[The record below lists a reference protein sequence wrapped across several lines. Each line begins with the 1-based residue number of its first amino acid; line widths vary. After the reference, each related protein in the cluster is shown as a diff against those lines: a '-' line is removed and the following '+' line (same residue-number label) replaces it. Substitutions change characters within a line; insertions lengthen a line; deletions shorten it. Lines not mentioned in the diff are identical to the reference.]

1 VIEPV
6 KRAYDSARRREQA
19 DATRLK
25 ILVAAQELFERD
37 GYGKTTIAG
46 IAGAAGVSAKT
57 VHLAFETKSGLL
69 RAVWHRALRGGRDEV
84 AVPDQ
89 PWFREV
95 METPDPVEVLR
106 LTARS
111 SRIIKE
117 RAAPLLEVLRTSDD
131 PDVAA
136 LWARIQQ
143 EFHAVQRR
151 VTGHLAELGA
161 LRLNPDR
168 AADVLWTLNH
178 PDVWQQLVVWRG
190 WTPAQYEEWL
200 ADIFCSQLL
209 ESVS

>member
-1 VIEPV
+1 VTEPV

-25 ILVAAQELFERD
+25 ILVAARELFERD
-37 GYGKTTIAG
+37 GYGKTTIAA
-46 IAGAAGVSAKT
+46 IARAAGVSAKT

-69 RAVWHRALRGGRDEV
+69 RAVWHRALRGERDEV
-84 AVPDQ
+84 AVPEQ

-95 METPDPVEVLR
+95 METTDPVEVLR
-106 LTARS
+106 LTAQS
-111 SRIIKE
+111 SRIIKV

-151 VTGHLAELGA
+151 VTGHLAQLGA
-161 LRLNPDR
+161 LRLDPDR
-168 AADVLWTLNH
+168 AADVLWALNH

-190 WTPAQYEEWL
+190 WTPDEYEHWL
-200 ADIFCSQLL
+200 AGAFQAELL
-209 ESVS
+209 S